1 MKYKYVVGIY
11 FGFGLVDLFSLLLV
25 FFIAPEWFS
34 TLMVP
39 NILLL
44 AGVMIWQ
51 TFTLD
56 SAESVENYIF
66 YPTVILLLQPFLLLI
81 MLVALFNTDVSY
93 AIVPIR
99 DRIVFIVFIEYFMSQ
114 FVFDVYLSKLL
125 RRGVD

>member
-1 MKYKYVVGIY
+1 VVGIY
-11 FGFGLVDLFSLLLV
+11 FGIGLTDLFSLLLV

-34 TLMVP
+34 ILMVP

-51 TFTLD
+51 TFALD

-66 YPTVILLLQPFLLLI
+66 YPTIILLLQPFLLLI

-93 AIVPIR
+93 AIVPVR